1 MRSRD
6 SRVFVALLLSF
17 VANGCKDK
25 SVPPMRFQE
34 ARGRSNPWIRLI
46 FLRLGSPF
54 AAGLNPEPTCAL
66 LFHCAIVLNTLVKSG
81 SLGQGQN
88 TVADQPHG
96 VLLELP
102 AGFRPMNHVQRT
114 PRGYDERR

>member
-1 MRSRD
+1 MPQSGPTGGTAQPLVTQHVYRH
-6 SRVFVALLLSF
+6 
-17 VANGCKDK
+17 
-25 SVPPMRFQE
+25 
-34 ARGRSNPWIRLI
+34 RGRYGPGQQSQQ
-46 FLRLGSPF
+46 
-54 AAGLNPEPTCAL
+54 ATEVVNPEPTCAL

-88 TVADQPHG
+88 TVADQPHE
-96 VLLELP
+96 VLFELP

>member
-1 MRSRD
+1 MHPSNG
-6 SRVFVALLLSF
+6 LLTTSGR
-17 VANGCKDK
+17 ASGTTP
-25 SVPPMRFQE
+25 VP
-34 ARGRSNPWIRLI
+34 
-46 FLRLGSPF
+46 